1 MIKKYEPKIDMIAGD
16 KLMINAVGLTKYY
29 GQNCA
34 VKNLTFN
41 AKKGEILGFL
51 GPNGAGKTTTM
62 RILTGF
68 MPPSSGTVT
77 IGGFDVIDQSLEVR
91 RMVGYL
97 PESVPLY
104 QDMRVYDYLKFMGQL
119 RKLNDLDAHVEKV
132 LEEVDMLER
141 ADSYISK
148 LSKGMRQ
155 RVGLAQA
162 LIHEPEVLILDEP
175 TIGLDP
181 VQIIEVRKLIRQI
194 GKEKTIMLSTHILSE
209 AQQICDRVLIINRGE
224 LVAEDSP
231 ENLQQKVLGKRKVTV
246 QLAGDPQTAIPL
258 LQQIEGITSAVVNE
272 KGMIVLESIGDVDI
286 RPKVITTLA
295 NARQDILEIYS
306 ETLNLEDIFFEL
318 TKEENLPQSRDEAPT
333 ELAPAETDEKE
344 GVENE

>member
-1 MIKKYEPKIDMIAGD
+1 MIKRHESTIDLSAGD

-34 VKNLTFN
+34 VKDLTFN
-41 AKKGEILGFL
+41 AKRGEILGFL

-119 RKLNDLDAHVEKV
+119 RKLDDLDAHVEKV

-181 VQIIEVRKLIRQI
+181 AQIIEVRKLIKQI

-231 ENLQQKVLGKRKVTV
+231 ENLQQKILGKRKVTV
-246 QLAGDPQTAIPL
+246 QLAGDPQKALPY
-258 LQQIEGITSAVVNE
+258 LQKIEEISSATINE
-272 KGMIVLESIGDVDI
+272 KGMLVLESSGEVDI
-286 RPKVITTLA
+286 RPRVIATLT
-295 NARQDILEIYS
+295 NAQQDILEIYS
-306 ETLNLEDIFFEL
+306 ESLNLEDIFLEL
-318 TKEENLPQSRDEAPT
+318 TKEESLPVSQEEDLGEA
-333 ELAPAETDEKE
+333 ELDAVVEKE
-344 GVENE
+344 GDSNE

>member
-1 MIKKYEPKIDMIAGD
+1 
-16 KLMINAVGLTKYY
+16 MINAVGLTKYY

-34 VKNLTFN
+34 VKDLTFN

-231 ENLQQKVLGKRKVTV
+231 ENLQQKILGKRKVTV
-246 QLAGDPQTAIPL
+246 QLAGDPQKALPY
-258 LQQIEGITSAVVNE
+258 LQKIEEISSATINE
-272 KGMIVLESIGDVDI
+272 KGMLVLESSGEVDI
-286 RPKVITTLA
+286 RPRVIATLT
-295 NARQDILEIYS
+295 NAQQDILEIYS
-306 ETLNLEDIFFEL
+306 ESLNLEDIFLEL
-318 TKEENLPQSRDEAPT
+318 TKEESLLVSQEEDLGEA
-333 ELAPAETDEKE
+333 ELDAVVEKE
-344 GVENE
+344 GDSNE

>member
-1 MIKKYEPKIDMIAGD
+1 
-16 KLMINAVGLTKYY
+16 MINAVGLTKYY

-34 VKNLTFN
+34 VKDLTFN

-119 RKLNDLDAHVEKV
+119 RKLDDLDAHVEKV

-181 VQIIEVRKLIRQI
+181 AQIIEVRKLIKQI

-231 ENLQQKVLGKRKVTV
+231 ENLQQKILGKRKVTV
-246 QLAGDPQTAIPL
+246 QLAGDPQKALPY
-258 LQQIEGITSAVVNE
+258 LQKIEEISSVTINE
-272 KGMIVLESIGDVDI
+272 KGMLVLESSGEVDI
-286 RPKVITTLA
+286 RPRVIATLT
-295 NARQDILEIYS
+295 NAQQDILEIYS
-306 ETLNLEDIFFEL
+306 ESLNLEDIFLEL
-318 TKEENLPQSRDEAPT
+318 TKEESLLVSQEEDLGEA
-333 ELAPAETDEKE
+333 ELDAVVEKE
-344 GVENE
+344 GDSNE

>member
-1 MIKKYEPKIDMIAGD
+1 
-16 KLMINAVGLTKYY
+16 MINAVGLTKYY

-34 VKNLTFN
+34 VKDLTFN

-119 RKLNDLDAHVEKV
+119 RKLDDLDAHVEKV

-181 VQIIEVRKLIRQI
+181 AQIIEVRKLIKQI

-231 ENLQQKVLGKRKVTV
+231 ENLQQKILGKRKVTV
-246 QLAGDPQTAIPL
+246 QLAGDPQKALPY
-258 LQQIEGITSAVVNE
+258 LQKIEEISSATINE
-272 KGMIVLESIGDVDI
+272 KGMLVLESSGEVDI
-286 RPKVITTLA
+286 RPRVIATLT
-295 NARQDILEIYS
+295 NAQQDILEIYS
-306 ETLNLEDIFFEL
+306 ESLNLEDIFLEL
-318 TKEENLPQSRDEAPT
+318 TKEESLPVSQEEDLGEA
-333 ELAPAETDEKE
+333 ELDAVVEKE
-344 GVENE
+344 GDSNE

>member
-1 MIKKYEPKIDMIAGD
+1 
-16 KLMINAVGLTKYY
+16 MINAVGLTKYY

-34 VKNLTFN
+34 VKDLTFN
-41 AKKGEILGFL
+41 AKRGEILGFL

-119 RKLNDLDAHVEKV
+119 RKLDDLDAHVEKV

-181 VQIIEVRKLIRQI
+181 AQIIEVRKLIKQI

-231 ENLQQKVLGKRKVTV
+231 ENLQQKILGKRKVTV
-246 QLAGDPQTAIPL
+246 QLAGDPQKALPY
-258 LQQIEGITSAVVNE
+258 LQKIEEISSATINE
-272 KGMIVLESIGDVDI
+272 KGMLVLESSGEVDI
-286 RPKVITTLA
+286 RPRVIATLT
-295 NARQDILEIYS
+295 NAQQDILEIYS
-306 ETLNLEDIFFEL
+306 ESLNLEDIFLEL
-318 TKEENLPQSRDEAPT
+318 TKEESLLVSQEEDLGEA
-333 ELAPAETDEKE
+333 ELDAVVEKE
-344 GVENE
+344 GDSNE